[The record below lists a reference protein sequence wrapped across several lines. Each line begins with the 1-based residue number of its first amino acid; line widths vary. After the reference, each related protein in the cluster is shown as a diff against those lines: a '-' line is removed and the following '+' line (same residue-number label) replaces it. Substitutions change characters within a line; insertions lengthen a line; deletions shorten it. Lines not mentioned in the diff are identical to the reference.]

1 MEIRKVPAA
10 AGAEWLLDAFR
21 LLKKSP
27 LGFGLLAVIY
37 AVLWLVVVLV
47 AGAAPDAAKVLQLVF
62 IVIGPLLMA
71 GMIFAAHE
79 VAEGRSAAPGH
90 LLASIRT
97 GKAARLLTTLIP
109 QFAVLFLIFGLLFV
123 MVGQENIDKLS
134 ALMLKIQAQAE
145 AGGQVDPQLFLD
157 LPAGRLFLWMVLAL
171 VIGFLSLLL
180 TLTVVPDM
188 LFNDVRLVPAMKRS
202 FTACLR
208 NLPALIVFMVLAFVI
223 LLAAGIGAGI
233 VIGIAQLV
241 FGQTAMLVGNALLNG
256 FFICFIAGAMY
267 FAWKQMLGG
276 SGEAAAPAE
285 SPGVAM

>member
-97 GKAARLLTTLIP
+97 GKAARLMTTLIP

-157 LPAGRLFLWMVLAL
+157 LPAGRLFLWMVVAL
-171 VIGFLSLLL
+171 LIGFLSLLL

-223 LLAAGIGAGI
+223 LFAAGIGAGI
-233 VIGIAQLV
+233 VIGVAQLI
-241 FGQTAMLVGNALLNG
+241 FGQAAMLVGNALLNG
-256 FFICFIAGAMY
+256 FFICFVAGAMY
-267 FAWKQMLGG
+267 FAWKQMLGAG
-276 SGEAAAPAE
+276 GEAAASAE
-285 SPGVAM
+285 PPGVAM

>member
-10 AGAEWLLDAFR
+10 AGAEWLLEAFR

-37 AVLWLVVVLV
+37 AVLWLMVVLV

-97 GKAARLLTTLIP
+97 GKAARLMTTLIP
-109 QFAVLFLIFGLLFV
+109 QFAVLFLIFGLLFA

-157 LPAGRLFLWMVLAL
+157 LPAGRLLLWMVLAL

-202 FTACLR
+202 FTACVR

-223 LLAAGIGAGI
+223 LFAAGIGAGI
-233 VIGIAQLV
+233 VIGVAQLI
-241 FGQTAMLVGNALLNG
+241 FGQSEMLVVNALLNG
-256 FFICFIAGAMY
+256 FFICFVAGAMY
-267 FAWKQMLGG
+267 FAWKQMLGAG
-276 SGEAAAPAE
+276 GEAAASEP
-285 SPGVAM
+285 SGMAM

>member
-10 AGAEWLLDAFR
+10 AGAEWLLEAFR

-37 AVLWLVVVLV
+37 AVLWLMVVLV

-97 GKAARLLTTLIP
+97 GKAARLMTTLIP
-109 QFAVLFLIFGLLFV
+109 QFAVLFLIFGLLFA

-157 LPAGRLFLWMVLAL
+157 LPAGRLLLWMVLAL

-202 FTACLR
+202 FTACVR

-223 LLAAGIGAGI
+223 LFAAGIGAGI
-233 VIGIAQLV
+233 VIGVAQLI
-241 FGQTAMLVGNALLNG
+241 FGQSAMLVGNALLNG
-256 FFICFIAGAMY
+256 FFICFVAGAMY
-267 FAWKQMLGG
+267 FAWKQMLGAG
-276 SGEAAAPAE
+276 GEAAASEP
-285 SPGVAM
+285 SGMAM

>member
-10 AGAEWLLDAFR
+10 AGAEWLLESFR

-27 LGFGLLAVIY
+27 TGFGLLALIY
-37 AVLWLVVVLV
+37 AALWLSVVLV
-47 AGAAPDAAKVLQLVF
+47 AGIAPDAAKALQLVF

-79 VAEGRSAAPGH
+79 VAEGRSAAPVH

-97 GKAARLLTTLIP
+97 GKAGRILTTLIP
-109 QFAVLFLIFGLLFV
+109 QFAVLFLIFGLLLV
-123 MVGQENIDKLS
+123 LVGQENIEKLS

-145 AGGQVDPQLFLD
+145 TGGQVDPQLFLD
-157 LPAGRLFLWMVLAL
+157 LPAGRLFLWMVLAI
-171 VIGFLSLLL
+171 VIGFLSLFL

-188 LFNDVRLVPAMKRS
+188 LFTDVRLLAAMKRS

-208 NLPALIVFMVLAFVI
+208 NLPALIVFMLLTLVI
-223 LLAAGIGAGI
+223 LFAVGIGAGI
-233 VIGIAQLV
+233 AIGIAQLV
-241 FGQTAMLVGNALLNG
+241 LGNTATLVGNALING

>member
-10 AGAEWLLDAFR
+10 AGAEWLLEAFR

-37 AVLWLVVVLV
+37 AVLWLMVVLV

-109 QFAVLFLIFGLLFV
+109 QFAVLFLIFGLLFA
-123 MVGQENIDKLS
+123 MLGQENIDKLS

-145 AGGQVDPQLFLD
+145 AGGQVDPQLLLD

-202 FTACLR
+202 FTACVR

-223 LLAAGIGAGI
+223 LFAAGIGAGI
-233 VIGIAQLV
+233 VIGVAQLI
-241 FGQTAMLVGNALLNG
+241 FGQSAMLVGNALLNG
-256 FFICFIAGAMY
+256 FFICFVAGAIY

-276 SGEAAAPAE
+276 NGEAAVSEP
-285 SPGVAM
+285 SGVAM

>member
-10 AGAEWLLDAFR
+10 AGAEWLLEAFR

-37 AVLWLVVVLV
+37 AVLWLMVVLV

-109 QFAVLFLIFGLLFV
+109 QFAVLFLIFGLLFA
-123 MVGQENIDKLS
+123 MLGQENIDKLS

-145 AGGQVDPQLFLD
+145 AGGQVDPQLLLD

-202 FTACLR
+202 FTACVR

-223 LLAAGIGAGI
+223 LFAAGIGAGI
-233 VIGIAQLV
+233 VIGVAQLI
-241 FGQTAMLVGNALLNG
+241 FGQSAMLVGNALLNG
-256 FFICFIAGAMY
+256 FFICFVAGAMY
-267 FAWKQMLGG
+267 FAWKQMLGAG
-276 SGEAAAPAE
+276 GEAAAPAE
-285 SPGVAM
+285 PSGVAM

>member
-37 AVLWLVVVLV
+37 AVLWLIVVLV

-157 LPAGRLFLWMVLAL
+157 LPAGRLFLWMVVAL
-171 VIGFLSLLL
+171 LIGFLSLLL

-223 LLAAGIGAGI
+223 LFAAGIGAGI
-233 VIGIAQLV
+233 VIGVAQLI

-256 FFICFIAGAMY
+256 FFICFVAGAMY
-267 FAWKQMLGG
+267 FAWKQMLG
-276 SGEAAAPAE
+276 SSEAAASTEP
-285 SPGVAM
+285 PGVAM